1 MSQRGF
7 VKRRGD
13 RWTAFWKIETATGWK
28 QRSKGG
34 FATKREAQAYLT
46 KTLAALD
53 SGTFADP
60 SKLTLREYLVDRWL
74 PMKRESLRPSTFD
87 SYRRNI
93 ELHILPALGHV
104 RLQLLTPDQL
114 DRFYAD
120 QLASGRLTGKSA
132 GLAPKTVRHLHTVLH
147 RALADAVRK
156 SLVTR
161 NVADAADPPKLRQA
175 HGSSAMR
182 TWDADQLRLFLLAI
196 CDAPLGPAFWLAAT
210 TGMRRGEILGLRWSD
225 VDFSAARLSVRHTV
239 LNIAYQVTAGTPKTA
254 RGRRSIALDPTT
266 IAVLRAHRKNQAAV
280 RRAQGRTPSADDLVF
295 PRADGGPHHPD
306 LFTQSFERA
315 VKRLGLPRIRLH
327 DLRHTHATLGL
338 AAGIPPKVMSDRL
351 GHATVAFTQDVY
363 MHAIPRME
371 EAAAQ
376 QIADLVMGAEPDDE
390 TD

>member
-46 KTLAALD
+46 RTLASIDA
-53 SGTFADP
+53 GTFADP
-60 SKLTLREYLVDRWL
+60 SKLTLREYLLERWL

-87 SYRRNI
+87 SYRRNV
-93 ELHILPALGHV
+93 ELHILPSLGHI

-114 DRFYAD
+114 DRFYAE
-120 QLASGRLTGKSA
+120 QLAGGRLTGASK

-156 SLVTR
+156 NLVAR
-161 NVADAADPPKLRQA
+161 NVADAADPPKLRERT
-175 HGSSAMR
+175 GPTAMR
-182 TWDADQLRLFLLAI
+182 TWNADELRRFLLEVAA
-196 CDAPLGPAFWLAAT
+196 DPFGPAFWLAAT
-210 TGMRRGEILGLRWSD
+210 TGLRRGEVLGLRWLD
-225 VDFSAARLSVRHTV
+225 IDFKNARVSISQTI
-239 LNIAYQVTAGTPKTA
+239 LNIAYQVTLGTPKTA
-254 RGRRSIALDPTT
+254 RGRRAIAIDPTT
-266 IAVLRAHRKNQAAV
+266 MAVLRTHRKNQLAL
-280 RRAQGRTPSADDLVF
+280 RRAADRPFTEAGLVF
-295 PRADGGPHHPD
+295 GRADGRPQHPD
-306 LFTQSFERA
+306 LFSQSFDRA
-315 VKRLGLPRIRLH
+315 VKQLGLPRIRLH

-338 AAGIPPKVMSDRL
+338 AAGIPAKVMSDRL

-376 QIADLVMGAEPDDE
+376 QITDLVMGAAPEDHSE
-390 TD
+390 